1 MNHNTTPITIEVP
14 DDIVA
19 RIDAKRPPEMSR
31 EYIVSLLVGLGL
43 SVASK
48 IQIATPGNV
57 QQIMNDPNNAQT
69 AQRVE
74 TVAMHLRDRLRMY
87 LDKSGTR
94 QMSDEPEVV
103 AAMEEVIGAAM
114 ASGWMYT
121 CYLLSNGCSLSD
133 LGTAVTLISQEFDY
147 KVEQI

>member
-1 MNHNTTPITIEVP
+1 MNTGTTPVTIQVP
-14 DDIVA
+14 NDILA

-43 SVASK
+43 SAASN
-48 IQIATPGNV
+48 IQIVTPGNAQKV
-57 QQIMNDPNNAQT
+57 LADPANAQT

-87 LDKSGTR
+87 LDKAGTR

-114 ASGWMYT
+114 ASGWMYA
-121 CYLLSNGCSLSD
+121 CYLMGNGCSLVD
-133 LGTAVTLISQEFDY
+133 LGLAVTAISEEFDY